1 MANKQALRDLQHRL
15 AQRMQAVRDEPAQSA
30 NWLAVECQGVGLL
43 LPLKQAAEIFTPVL
57 LKPLPYAKPWL
68 IGVAN
73 LRGGLFTV
81 VDLAVFLGLR
91 DGDSGGSGSINRRS
105 EHRPDGGQA
114 RLVALHADLNINCAL
129 WVDSLLGL
137 RSDDQLSAPAPPPPP
152 SSPRPRFAGALVHD
166 AEGRSWQQLD
176 LEALS
181 KHQQFLQVVL

>member
-15 AQRMQAVRDEPAQSA
+15 AQRMQAVRDEPAQTA
-30 NWLAVECQGVGLL
+30 NWLAVECEGVGLL
-43 LPLKQAAEIFTPVL
+43 LSLKQAAEIFTPVT

-68 IGVAN
+68 LGVAN

-91 DGDSGGSGSINRRS
+91 DNSGSS
-105 EHRPDGGQA
+105 EQRPDGGQA

-129 WVDSLLGL
+129 WVDRLLGL
-137 RSDDQLSAPAPPPPP
+137 RSDDQLSAPAPLPPQ
-152 SSPRPRFAGALVHD
+152 SSSRPRFAGPLVRD

-181 KHQQFLQVVL
+181 KHQQFLRVVL

>member
-15 AQRMQAVRDEPAQSA
+15 AQRMQALRDEPAQTA
-30 NWLAVECQGVGLL
+30 TWLAVECEGIGLL
-43 LPLKQAAEIFTPVL
+43 LSLKQAAEIFTPVT

-91 DGDSGGSGSINRRS
+91 HGVARA
-105 EHRPDGGQA
+105 EPRPDGGQA

-129 WVDSLLGL
+129 WVDRLLGL
-137 RSDDQLSAPAPPPPP
+137 RSDDQLTAQAPPPY
-152 SSPRPRFAGALVHD
+152 SSPKPRFAGSTVRD

-181 KHQQFLQVVL
+181 KHPQFLQVVL

>member
-15 AQRMQAVRDEPAQSA
+15 AQRMQSVRDEPTQTA
-30 NWLAVECQGVGLL
+30 NWLAVECEGVGLL
-43 LPLKQAAEIFTPVL
+43 LSLKQAAEIFTPVT
-57 LKPLPYAKPWL
+57 LKPLPHAKPWL

-91 DGDSGGSGSINRRS
+91 DGNERS
-105 EHRPDGGQA
+105 ELRPDGGQA
-114 RLVALHADLNINCAL
+114 RLVTLHAELNINCAL
-129 WVDSLLGL
+129 WVDRLLGL
-137 RSDDQLSAPAPPPPP
+137 RSDEQLTAPAPQPR
-152 SSPRPRFAGALVHD
+152 SSPKPRFAGPLMND